1 MDSSPSTSS
10 NSWPFVPTGWKT
22 VNEKQEAVW
31 PFPDETEDT
40 ITVKMEKVTD
50 HQSHGIK
57 ITHVFEEWNNR
68 SGGVCIAWRK
78 SQPNFRRGKMVEVA
92 LAYCHPGE
100 AYNRKQGVKIAVDR
114 FLAGNTVVVPC
125 GDSNSSNTEYN
136 LIKMFWES
144 VQ

>member
-1 MDSSPSTSS
+1 MDSFPSMSS
-10 NSWPFVPTGWKT
+10 NPFVPDNWKVVT
-22 VNEKQEAVW
+22 VASDPHW
-31 PFPDETEDT
+31 PFPDEENTV
-40 ITVKMEKVTD
+40 TVKMEKVID